1 MQRVQRAVRAAFLAA
16 TLIAFVRVSA
26 ADSRLSLQ
34 CKNIARDV
42 IINSCKG
49 PRIKRAAPRLDLEVE
64 DKKFGITEAPDMAA
78 GVQQKRQYFPMREPI
93 PSGIRVPPP
102 GLFPGIGLPS
112 ANVEQNSFHKTELNI
127 PGLGYVEDEGSVAM
141 EESYVPEFPNPYRP
155 AGYFPA
161 IRSIKPD
168 ELLGFD
174 LSSDELE
181 ELYEEVGDR
190 LPRNSKDF
198 KKKIFQTVATKCCPN
213 PKLCYDNPSLIPCMG
228 Y

>member
-1 MQRVQRAVRAAFLAA
+1 MQRVQRAFLAA
-16 TLIAFVRVSA
+16 TIIALVRVSA

-49 PRIKRAAPRLDLEVE
+49 PRIKRAAPRVDLLAE
-64 DKKFGITEAPDMAA
+64 DKKFGHTEAPDMAPV
-78 GVQQKRQYFPMREPI
+78 VQQKRQYFPES
-93 PSGIRVPPP
+93 SGIGLPRP
-102 GLFPGIGLPS
+102 GLFPGLPNIGLPG
-112 ANVEQNSFHKTELNI
+112 ANVAQNTFQKTEVDI
-127 PGLGYVEDEGSVAM
+127 PGVGYVEDEDSVVM
-141 EESYVPEFPNPYRP
+141 EESFVPEFPNPYRP

-161 IRSIKPD
+161 IRSIKTD

-181 ELYEEVGDR
+181 ELYDEVGDR